1 MDHGVVRRQPG
12 LLIAAALLVA
22 ALLAGCGGS
31 GSPFSGS
38 AHPPAGFVTYRGD
51 GFRVSVPAGY
61 ASRAA
66 SVAGVPAGSTVTS
79 FTRGG
84 ASPQQTNAEVL
95 VLRNPHLSSTLGQVI
110 GNLERED
117 VSNPEISHPLFGST
131 PATIPGARAARI
143 VSERYTAAESSSDP
157 ASVTFDRKWLM
168 IEVKPGLLLD
178 VLVVSAP
185 KLGAHLDPDAVIDS
199 VRLEQ

>member
-1 MDHGVVRRQPG
+1 MDHGVVRRHPR
-12 LLIAAALLVA
+12 LLIAAALLA
-22 ALLAGCGGS
+22 AAFLAGCGGS
-31 GSPFSGS
+31 GSPFGGS
-38 AHPPAGFVTYRGD
+38 PHPPAGFITYRGD

-61 ASRAA
+61 RARAA
-66 SVAGVPAGSTVTS
+66 SVGGVPAGSTVTS
-79 FTRGG
+79 FTHGG

-95 VLRNPHLSSTLGQVI
+95 VLRNPHLTSTLGQVV

-131 PATIPGARAARI
+131 SATVPGARSARI

-157 ASVTFDRKWLM
+157 ASVTFERKWLM
-168 IEVKPGLLLD
+168 MQVKPGLLLD
-178 VLVVSAP
+178 VIVVSAP
-185 KLGAHLDPDAVIDS
+185 KLASHLDPDAVLDS